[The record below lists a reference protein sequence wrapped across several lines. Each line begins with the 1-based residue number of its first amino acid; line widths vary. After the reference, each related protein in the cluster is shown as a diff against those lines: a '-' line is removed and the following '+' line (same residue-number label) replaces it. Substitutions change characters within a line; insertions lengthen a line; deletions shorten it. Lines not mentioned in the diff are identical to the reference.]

1 MKKKRIRIF
10 ITAFVQ
16 VIFAG
21 AIYAQST
28 DSILVTQQLKNT
40 AQFYT
45 NQIGGQSRLL
55 NGIKYLPYSNKDY
68 VGNGYYN
75 TTTLQKAYIRY
86 DDADFYDVP
95 ILYDL
100 HKDILILK
108 RRDDFGYMSLLN
120 SKIDKFI
127 VNNHTFIKITA
138 DSTEKIIKTGF
149 YDVLH
154 NGPTQLL
161 AKRIKL
167 IEVEKSGI
175 TISNVFV
182 PYTRFFLYKDNTY
195 YKVSGK
201 RDMLK
206 VLNDKK
212 TELEKYI
219 KTNNLSFGKENLE
232 ESIIRLTS
240 YYNQLT
246 R

>member
-1 MKKKRIRIF
+1 MKKKRIRIY
-10 ITAFVQ
+10 ITALVQ
-16 VIFAG
+16 VIFASTT
-21 AIYAQST
+21 YAQIT
-28 DSILVTQQLKNT
+28 DSTLVTQQLKNT
-40 AQFYT
+40 AQSYT
-45 NQIGGQSRLL
+45 NQIGDQSRLF
-55 NGIKYLPYSNKDY
+55 NGIKYLPYRNQDY

-75 TTTLQKAYIRY
+75 TTALQKAYIRY

-100 HKDILILK
+100 HKDLLILK

-175 TISNVFV
+175 TISNLFV
-182 PYTRFFLYKDNTY
+182 PYTRFFLHKDNSY

-212 TELEKYI
+212 NELEKYI
-219 KTNNLSFGKENLE
+219 KTNNLPFGKEDLE